1 MEEKARILI
10 VDDDKSLSKSLSLVL
25 EKKGYCTQWARTGK
39 EALAK
44 AKESAFNIALID
56 LRLPD
61 TSGVELVE
69 PLKKLNP
76 NTALLI
82 VTGYAS
88 LDTSVQ
94 AVDKRV
100 SAYLIKP
107 LNMDELLQRVEDILT
122 RQGLIEEKRQAEQAL
137 RQKTEQQEI
146 LLSSIPAFI
155 YFKDSALKLVAA
167 NKAFAEMVHTP
178 IDQLPCKDAYDLFP
192 KEQSKKFHSDDRKV
206 MESGTPMMDIEEEFT
221 DAEGKTRW
229 ASSSKIPYF
238 EESGEVAGVVGI
250 AIDITER
257 KQAEEALKDS
267 EERYRGLFENSSE
280 FLFTLDLK
288 GNFTNV
294 NKAAVELTGHIK
306 SELLQM
312 NFKDYTPRN
321 NHRRLFRAFYDV
333 FKTGKPLRDFPVKAI
348 VKDKTEKYF
357 ETSLS
362 PLKKGDEIIGFQGSS
377 KDITEQRRAQE
388 AEKLLRAQLYQSQK
402 LESIGTLA
410 SGIAHEINNPLMGI
424 INYAQL
430 IHDRIQDDKL
440 KEFSHGIIKEGNR
453 VGTIVKNLLSFA
465 RQEKETHSPAYISDI
480 IEASLSLIG
489 AVLRKDQI
497 TIEQDIPDDLPKIKC
512 RSQQIEQVMLNLLTN
527 ARDALNKRYEGY
539 HENKVVRIS
548 VRPFEREGEK
558 WIRTTVEDHGTGI
571 PQDVSNRVF
580 DPFYSTKPR
589 EEGTGLGLSVSYGIV
604 KEHRGELVVESKLGD
619 YTRFHIDLRVDNEW
633 FVRSGASG
641 LSPDDSGEKDG
652 TYDGQGSD
660 SQRKMAP

>member
-1 MEEKARILI
+1 MTKGDKMEEKARILI
-10 VDDDKSLSKSLSLVL
+10 VDDDKSVSKSLSLIL
-25 EKKGYCTQWARTGK
+25 EKKGYYTQWAGTGK
-39 EALAK
+39 EALTK
-44 AKESAFNIALID
+44 AKESAFNVALID

-76 NTALLI
+76 NTALMI
-82 VTGYAS
+82 VTGHAS

-94 AVDKRV
+94 AMDKGV
-100 SAYLIKP
+100 FAYLIKP
-107 LNMDELLQRVEDILT
+107 LNMDEMLQRVEDILT
-122 RQGLIEEKRQAEQAL
+122 RQGLIEEKQ
-137 RQKTEQQEI
+137 
-146 LLSSIPAFI
+146 
-155 YFKDSALKLVAA
+155 
-167 NKAFAEMVHTP
+167 
-178 IDQLPCKDAYDLFP
+178 
-192 KEQSKKFHSDDRKV
+192 
-206 MESGTPMMDIEEEFT
+206 
-221 DAEGKTRW
+221 
-229 ASSSKIPYF
+229 
-238 EESGEVAGVVGI
+238 
-250 AIDITER
+250 
-257 KQAEEALKDS
+257 QAEEALKDS

-294 NKAAVELTGHIK
+294 NKAAVELTGHTK
-306 SELLQM
+306 SELLKM
-312 NFKDYTPRN
+312 NFKDYT
-321 NHRRLFRAFYDV
+321 HRSDHRELFRAFYNV
-333 FKTGKPLRDFPVKAI
+333 FKTGKPLKDFPVKAI

-357 ETSLS
+357 ETNLS
-362 PLKKGDEIIGFQGSS
+362 PLRKGDEIIGFQGSS
-377 KDITEQRRAQE
+377 KDITEQRKAEQAIRKLSQFRESIIDNTNMWLNVLDQKANIILWNKAAERISGYSQEEVVGHDKIWEWLYPDEAYRNEVTEQVVSILAKGAAQQDLETTIHCKDGQQRIIAWNQGNLLDEDGEFIGSIALGHDITEQSRAQQ
-388 AEKLLRAQLYQSQK
+388 AETTLQAQLYQSQK

-430 IHDRIQDDKL
+430 IHDRIKDEKL
-440 KEFSHGIIKEGNR
+440 KEFSDGIMKEGNR
-453 VGTIVKNLLSFA
+453 VGAIVKNLLSFA

-512 RSQQIEQVMLNLLTN
+512 RSQQIEQVILNLLTN

-539 HENKVVRIS
+539 HEHKVVRIS

-571 PQDVSNRVF
+571 PQDLSNRVF

-604 KEHRGELVVESKLGD
+604 KEHRGELTVESKLGD
-619 YTRFHIDLRVDNEW
+619 YTRFYMDLRLDNEW
-633 FVRSGASG
+633 
-641 LSPDDSGEKDG
+641 SPK
-652 TYDGQGSD
+652 
-660 SQRKMAP
+660 